1 MKVAIAHPEAQ
12 VRQRLNVILQDSFG
26 IECAWEADDSRGVR
40 SRFQK
45 ETPDILLLSLELEGE
60 VLSDLTRDLIQSAPC
75 AILLLEGS
83 GCSHVTTVFDCLG
96 QGATDVASLPAN
108 PLMAGPEA
116 WSNLRAR
123 FATMKTLAG
132 SNSVGDLLPVAE
144 STLEA
149 PHLSSPLIVALGAST
164 GGPKA
169 LATILGAFP
178 EGFPAAVVIVQHL
191 DAHFYQGLSEWL
203 AHGSRL
209 PVVAVEEPV
218 TLEAGN
224 VYLAARPEHLVIS
237 PGDRL
242 SFTREWPELVSRPS
256 IDVLFRSLAEIRGA
270 RGVAALMTGMGRDG
284 AEGLLALRRAGFY
297 TIAQDAP
304 SSVVY
309 GMPRAAAEM
318 DAATIV
324 LPLHRIGAR
333 IVEKVHALSGAEQD
347 TGIYK

>member
-1 MKVAIAHPEAQ
+1 MKVAVAHPEAA

-26 IECAWEADDSRGVR
+26 IQCAWEADDSQGLRL
-40 SRFQK
+40 RFQK
-45 ETPDILLLSLELEGE
+45 ETPDILLLSLDLEGE
-60 VLSDLTRDLIQSAPC
+60 DVSDLTRDLIRNGPC

-83 GCSHVTTVFDCLG
+83 SASDVSTVFDCLG
-96 QGATDVASLPAN
+96 QGATDVARLPVHPLTARLEDWAN
-108 PLMAGPEA
+108 F
-116 WSNLRAR
+116 RAR
-123 FATMKTLAG
+123 FATLKTLQG
-132 SNSVGDLLPVAE
+132 RDRSVGVTA
-144 STLEA
+144 
-149 PHLSSPLIVALGAST
+149 LSSETPWSVHMNSPPIVALGAST

-178 EGFPAAVVIVQHL
+178 EAFPAAVVIVQHL

-209 PVVAVEEPV
+209 PVVAVDAPV
-218 TLEAGN
+218 TLEAGI
-224 VYLAARPEHLVIS
+224 VYLAARPEHMVMS

-256 IDVLFRSLAEIRGA
+256 IDVLFRSLAEMRGA
-270 RGVAALMTGMGRDG
+270 KGVAALMTGMGRDG

-309 GMPRAAAEM
+309 GMPRVAAEI
-318 DAATIV
+318 DAATTV
-324 LPLHRIGAR
+324 LPLDRIGAR
-333 IVEKVHALSGAEQD
+333 IVEKVQALMDLERD
-347 TGIYK
+347 TGTHT

>member
-1 MKVAIAHPEAQ
+1 MAPA
-12 VRQRLNVILQDSFG
+12 
-26 IECAWEADDSRGVR
+26 
-40 SRFQK
+40 
-45 ETPDILLLSLELEGE
+45 GE
-60 VLSDLTRDLIQSAPC
+60 SP
-75 AILLLEGS
+75 G
-83 GCSHVTTVFDCLG
+83 
-96 QGATDVASLPAN
+96 
-108 PLMAGPEA
+108 
-116 WSNLRAR
+116 
-123 FATMKTLAG
+123 
-132 SNSVGDLLPVAE
+132 
-144 STLEA
+144 A
-149 PHLSSPLIVALGAST
+149 PHLNAPPIVALGAST

-178 EGFPAAVVIVQHL
+178 DTFSAAVVIVQHL

-209 PVVAVEEPV
+209 PVVAVDAPM
-218 TLEAGN
+218 TLEAGT
-224 VYLAARPEHLVIS
+224 VYLAARPEHVVMS

-309 GMPRAAAEM
+309 GMPRVAAEIG
-318 DAATIV
+318 AATTV
-324 LPLHRIGAR
+324 LPLDRIGAR
-333 IVEKVHALSGAEQD
+333 IVEKVEGLMGSEHDIG
-347 TGIYK
+347 TNG

>member
-1 MKVAIAHPEAQ
+1 MKVAIAHPEAP
-12 VRQRLNVILQDSFG
+12 VRQRLNMILQDSFG
-26 IECAWEADDSRGVR
+26 LECAWEADDSRGVR
-40 SRFQK
+40 FRFQK
-45 ETPDILLLSLELEGE
+45 EPPDILLLSLELQGE
-60 VLSDLTRDLIQSAPC
+60 VVSDLTRDLIQNVPC
-75 AILLLEGS
+75 AILLLEGG
-83 GCSHVTTVFDCLG
+83 GCSDVSTVFDCLG

-108 PLMAGPEA
+108 PLTAQPEA
-116 WSNLRAR
+116 WANLRAR

-132 SNSVGDLLPVAE
+132 RDHAGEGASMIGMTSD
-144 STLEA
+144 TT
-149 PHLSSPLIVALGAST
+149 HLNSPLMVVLGAST

-169 LATILGAFP
+169 LATILSAFP

-209 PVVAVEEPV
+209 PVVAVDAPV
-218 TLEAGN
+218 TLEAGH
-224 VYLAARPEHLVIS
+224 VYLAAKPEHAVIS

-256 IDVLFRSLAEIRGA
+256 IDVLFKSLAEIRGA

-309 GMPRAAAEM
+309 GMPRAAAEI

-333 IVEKVHALSGAEQD
+333 IVEKVHALKGAEQN
-347 TGIYK
+347 TGIHR

>member
-1 MKVAIAHPEAQ
+1 LKVAIAHPEVA

-26 IECAWEADDSRGVR
+26 VECAWEADDSRGVR
-40 SRFQK
+40 FRFQK
-45 ETPDILLLSLELEGE
+45 EPPDILLLSLELQGEG
-60 VLSDLTRDLIQSAPC
+60 VSDLTRDLIRDAPC

-83 GCSHVTTVFDCLG
+83 GSSDVSTVFDCLG
-96 QGATDVASLPAN
+96 HGATDVARLPER
-108 PLMAGPEA
+108 PLAAKPEA
-116 WSNLRAR
+116 WANLRAR
-123 FATMKTLAG
+123 FATLKTLAG
-132 SNSVGDLLPVAE
+132 RDRNEVGMAPAGE
-144 STLEA
+144 APGA
-149 PHLSSPLIVALGAST
+149 PHLNAPPIVALGAST

-178 EGFPAAVVIVQHL
+178 DTFPAAVVIVQHL

-209 PVVAVEEPV
+209 PVVAVDAPM
-218 TLEAGN
+218 TLEAGT
-224 VYLAARPEHLVIS
+224 VYLAARPEHVVMS

-309 GMPRAAAEM
+309 GMPLVAAEIG
-318 DAATIV
+318 AATTV
-324 LPLHRIGAR
+324 LPLDRIGRR
-333 IVEKVHALSGAEQD
+333 IVEKVEGLMASEHDIG
-347 TGIYK
+347 THG

>member
-1 MKVAIAHPEAQ
+1 MKVAIAHPEAT

-40 SRFQK
+40 FRFQK
-45 ETPDILLLSLELEGE
+45 EPPDILLLSLELQGEG
-60 VLSDLTRDLIQSAPC
+60 VSDLTRDLIRAAPC

-83 GCSHVTTVFDCLG
+83 NASDVSTVFDCLG
-96 QGATDVASLPAN
+96 HGATDVARLPEH
-108 PLMAGPEA
+108 PLAAKPEA
-116 WSNLRAR
+116 WAHLRAR
-123 FATMKTLAG
+123 FATLKTLASRDRSG
-132 SNSVGDLLPVAE
+132 MVPASEGFDALHV
-144 STLEA
+144 ST
-149 PHLSSPLIVALGAST
+149 PPIVALGAST

-178 EGFPAAVVIVQHL
+178 EAFPAVVVIVQHL

-203 AHGSRL
+203 ALGSRL
-209 PVVAVEEPV
+209 PVVAVNAPMS
-218 TLEAGN
+218 LEAGT
-224 VYLAARPEHLVIS
+224 VYLAARPEHVVMS

-284 AEGLLALRRAGFY
+284 AEGLLALRRSGFY

-309 GMPRAAAEM
+309 GMPRVAAEIG
-318 DAATIV
+318 AATTV
-324 LPLHRIGAR
+324 LPLDRIGAR
-333 IVEKVHALSGAEQD
+333 IVEKVQALISAERE
-347 TGIYK
+347 TGTNP

>member
-1 MKVAIAHPEAQ
+1 MRVAIAHPEPA
-12 VRQRLNVILQDSFG
+12 VRQRLNVFLQDSFG
-26 IECAWEADDSRGVR
+26 IECVWEAEDSRGVR
-40 SRFQK
+40 FRFQK
-45 ETPDILLLSLELEGE
+45 EPPDLFLLSLELQGE
-60 VLSDLTRDLIQSAPC
+60 RISDLTRDLIRDAPC

-83 GCSHVTTVFDCLG
+83 SASDVSTVFDCLG
-96 QGATDVASLPAN
+96 QGATDVARLPAH
-108 PLMAGPEA
+108 PLTAKPEA
-116 WSNLRAR
+116 WTNLRTR
-123 FATMKTLAG
+123 FATLKTLVGRDPGRGLVSTA
-132 SNSVGDLLPVAE
+132 GDLSGL
-144 STLEA
+144 LD
-149 PHLSSPLIVALGAST
+149 LNSPPIVALGAST

-169 LATILGAFP
+169 LATILNAFP
-178 EGFPAAVVIVQHL
+178 ESFPAAVVIVQHL

-209 PVVAVEEPV
+209 PVMAVDAPV
-218 TLEAGN
+218 TLEAGT

-309 GMPRAAAEM
+309 GMPRVAAEIG
-318 DAATIV
+318 AATTV
-324 LPLHRIGAR
+324 LPLDRIGGR
-333 IVEKVHALSGAEQD
+333 IVEKVQALIGSDREKG
-347 TGIYK
+347 TPV

>member
-1 MKVAIAHPEAQ
+1 MKVAIAHPEAA

-26 IECAWEADDSRGVR
+26 IECAWEADESRGVR
-40 SRFQK
+40 FRFQQ
-45 ETPDILLLSLELEGE
+45 ETPDILLLSLELKGE
-60 VLSDLTRDLIQSAPC
+60 PVSNLTRDLILGAPC

-83 GCSHVTTVFDCLG
+83 GDSDVSTVFDCLG
-96 QGATDVASLPAN
+96 QGATDVARLPAN
-108 PLMAGPEA
+108 PLTAKAEA
-116 WSNLRAR
+116 WANLRAR
-123 FATMKTLAG
+123 FATLKTLVGHVQPAG
-132 SNSVGDLLPVAE
+132 PVPSSEGMLDVA
-144 STLEA
+144 
-149 PHLSSPLIVALGAST
+149 HLNSPLIVALGAST

-169 LATILGAFP
+169 LATVLSAFP
-178 EGFPAAVVIVQHL
+178 ETFPAAVVIVQHL

-203 AHGSRL
+203 ALGSRL
-209 PVVAVEEPV
+209 PVVAVDEPV
-218 TLEAGN
+218 TFEAGN
-224 VYLAARPEHLVIS
+224 IYLAARPEHMVVS

-256 IDVLFRSLAEIRGA
+256 IDVLFKSLAEMRGA

-309 GMPRAAAEM
+309 GMPRAAADM

-324 LPLHRIGAR
+324 LPLQRIGAR
-333 IVEKVHALSGAEQD
+333 IVEKVHALSGAEENK
-347 TGIYK
+347 GNRR

>member
-1 MKVAIAHPEAQ
+1 MKVAIAHPEAA
-12 VRQRLNVILQDSFG
+12 VRLRLSVILQDSFG
-26 IECAWEADDSRGVR
+26 IECAWEADDSQGVR
-40 SRFQK
+40 FRFNK
-45 ETPDILLLSLELEGE
+45 EPPDILLLSLELQGE
-60 VLSDLTRDLIQSAPC
+60 MVSDLTRDLILSAPC
-75 AILLLEGS
+75 AILLLESG
-83 GCSHVTTVFDCLG
+83 GCSDVSKVFDCLG
-96 QGATDVASLPAN
+96 QGATDVASLPSN
-108 PLMAGPEA
+108 PLTAKPEA
-116 WSNLRAR
+116 WANLRAR

-132 SNSVGDLLPVAE
+132 LGHTGDRMSPAE
-144 STLEA
+144 ATPDIA
-149 PHLSSPLIVALGAST
+149 HLNAPLIVALGAST

-169 LATILGAFP
+169 LATVLSDFP
-178 EGFPAAVVIVQHL
+178 EEFPAAVVIVQHL

-209 PVVAVEEPV
+209 PVVAVDRPV

-224 VYLAARPEHLVIS
+224 VYLAARPEHMVMS
-237 PGDRL
+237 PGSRL

-256 IDVLFRSLAEIRGA
+256 IDVLFRSLAEVRGV

-304 SSVVY
+304 SSIVY

-318 DAATIV
+318 DAASTV

-333 IVEKVHALSGAEQD
+333 IVEKVHALSGAEQNKG
-347 TGIYK
+347 THP